1 MTAPTTTLVEP
12 APDPRVRLGALIA
25 LLVHA
30 VVIWWLFADQPIGG
44 SWREA
49 ETQAMAHNLVGDGF
63 DLLHPRVDWRGASD
77 GRVECEFPLYQAIVG
92 ALLAWRG
99 DVEWPGRLLSLL
111 SLLVTAG
118 SLFALAERRCGSWPA
133 AIGTAAFLSSAQAML
148 LGTRVMPD
156 GLSTALALLG
166 LVLFLRYLR
175 SDRLGTL
182 LLATAFT
189 TLGALAKPTAAV
201 IVLLQ
206 ILALLSRPPRR
217 QGRAWLA
224 FAAMAAIGL
233 AWVVHAR
240 SSGLATGLTYG
251 VTFGDTK
258 MPDWDHLLRPGLYLG
273 LARTTAVYG
282 LAWTGAAALLALL
295 LRRRL
300 DATDVTTLAVVGWGL
315 VASLR
320 YSHSADMGP
329 HYHVF
334 AALAGGWLV
343 ARAWPAAPKSW
354 LTALAVIAVVGNG
367 VVWAKRELSWRQ
379 TICAAADLAAAARLQ
394 QLSSPRELV
403 VIRGPKPRVDPFWRR
418 PHNFEE
424 PVLLYHSRRKG
435 WVLPVDGVD
444 PDVLS
449 SVRANGAR
457 WYVETA
463 ADMSLATELWLTEHA
478 EEVPGPSRARIFR
491 LLPP

>member
-1 MTAPTTTLVEP
+1 MTDATSPVAEP
-12 APDPRVRLGALIA
+12 EPKRSVRLGAALA
-25 LLVHA
+25 LLVYA
-30 VVIWWLFADQPIGG
+30 IVIWWLFGDQPIGG

-49 ETQAMAHNLVGDGF
+49 DTQAMAHNLVGDGF

-77 GRVECEFPLYQAIVG
+77 GRVECEFPLYQAMVA

-99 DVEWPGRLLSLL
+99 DGEWPGRLLSLL

-166 LVLFLRYLR
+166 LVLFRRYLR
-175 SDRLGTL
+175 SDSLGTL
-182 LLATAFT
+182 LLATALT

-224 FAAMAAIGL
+224 FAAMAAIGI

-240 SSGLATGLTYG
+240 SCGLVTGLTYG

-258 MPDWDHLLRPGLYLG
+258 MPSWDHLVRPGLYLG
-273 LARTTAVYG
+273 LARTTAIYG
-282 LAWTGAAALLALL
+282 LGWTGAAALAALL

-300 DATDVTTLAVVGWGL
+300 AAVDTTTLAVVAWGL

-343 ARAWPAAPKSW
+343 ARAWPSAPKSW
-354 LTALAVIAVVGNG
+354 LNALAVIALVGNG
-367 VVWAKRELSWRQ
+367 VFWAQRELSWRQ

-394 QLSSPRELV
+394 QLSSPDELV
-403 VIRGPKPRVDPFWRR
+403 VIRGPKPSFDPFWRR

-444 PDVLS
+444 ENVLTS
-449 SVRANGAR
+449 ARANGAR
-457 WYVETA
+457 WFVETA
-463 ADMSLATELWLTEHA
+463 ADMSLATELWLKEHA